1 MTGVSIC
8 ALEHLKAVY
17 PRLSS
22 SVFFISFSM
31 TYSLQYWNE
40 RAAEWRGTG
49 CTSHDPEVIRDYQYK
64 MIREMTGASIRFRVL
79 SIPV

>member
-1 MTGVSIC
+1 
-8 ALEHLKAVY
+8 
-17 PRLSS
+17 
-22 SVFFISFSM
+22 M

-49 CTSHDPEVIRDYQYK
+49 CTSHNPEVIRDYQYK